1 MKKKKWMIAAALFA
15 AMVSSSM
22 MSVPADARAF
32 PLLTEVPDG
41 YEMFEDGGSLDFISQ
56 EGYYPVYRSSS
67 NHNHVLV
74 LTNYRCNIVELEV
87 PTTPENMVSKYE
99 EIKEKYADVIDTFD
113 QYYQHL
119 SNGVLHI
126 TMCDTLDKDG
136 NLIKDPSVIKSK
148 RGEMQKLCQELLE
161 AGAVTSASYTS
172 HNAVQNQ
179 GDYLDYLWMK
189 DFSRTEYEDLIT
201 FVAQQFG
208 EEITVRW
215 QEGREEDY
223 CYVEGFQ
230 NADTL
235 FAASVVLEKQFT
247 GADAVPVAGFQ
258 ESEQTYITGT
268 VNLLTAADAIGDVDG
283 NGTISVEDAV
293 SVLTYYAQQSAGL
306 EAKLMQAA
314 DMEESAFLAADVNGD
329 GEITVE
335 DAVAILTYYAQQS
348 AGLDAAW

>member
-1 MKKKKWMIAAALFA
+1 MKKKKWMIAAIFFA

-22 MSVPADARAF
+22 FSISANAIAF

-41 YEMFEDGGSLDFISQ
+41 YEMFEDGGSLDFVS
-56 EGYYPVYRSSS
+56 ENGYYPVYRSVSDA
-67 NHNHVLV
+67 NHVLV

-87 PTTPENMVSKYE
+87 PTTPEDMASKYE
-99 EIKEKYADVIDTFD
+99 EIKEKYADVVNTFD

-126 TMCDTLDKDG
+126 TMCDTVDENG

-161 AGAVTSASYTS
+161 TGAVTSASYTA
-172 HNAVQNQ
+172 HNAVQKQ

-189 DFSRTEYEDLIT
+189 GFSKAEYKDLTT

-215 QEGREEDY
+215 QEGQEDY

-230 NADTL
+230 NVDDL
-235 FAASVVLEKQFT
+235 FETSVVLEKQFEGT
-247 GADAVPVAGFQ
+247 KALPVAVFQ
-258 ESEQTYITGT
+258 EDEQTYTTQTI
-268 VNLLTAADAIGDVDG
+268 NLLTATDACGDVD
-283 NGTISVEDAV
+283 NDGTVSVEDAV

-306 EAKLMQAA
+306 EAKLTQAV
-314 DMEESAFLAADVNGD
+314 DTEESAFLAADVDGD
-329 GEITVE
+329 GQITVE
-335 DAVAILTYYAQQS
+335 DAVAILTYYAQKS